1 MEPIQQPTPP
11 PPTPSYSQRA
21 PSQGIFGSRIPS
33 AIAFAVGILLFLLP
47 FSEIRCN
54 NTVFM
59 DKTGIGFVL
68 GQDWK
73 VANNTFGNESKDATQ
88 KTNSEKE
95 GNAQYFAI
103 AALALAVLGLLF
115 SFGNARSGGSA
126 GMVTG
131 ILSAGS
137 LVGLM
142 IEVKRWFNASLAKE
156 AAEKANTNTGDD
168 TLGLNKIGDTLGN
181 SMHLGLTL
189 WFYIALIAFLAAAF
203 FSYMRRKAK

>member
-1 MEPIQQPTPP
+1 
-11 PPTPSYSQRA
+11 
-21 PSQGIFGSRIPS
+21 
-33 AIAFAVGILLFLLP
+33 
-47 FSEIRCN
+47 
-54 NTVFM
+54 M

-68 GQDWK
+68 AQDWK
-73 VANNTFGNESKDATQ
+73 TTNNTFGNETNDATK

-131 ILSAGS
+131 VLSAGS

-142 IEVKRWFNASLAKE
+142 IEVTRWFNAGLAKE
-156 AAEKANTNTGDD
+156 AAEKANTGND
-168 TLGLNKIGDTLGN
+168 TLGFNKIGDTLGS
-181 SMHLGLTL
+181 SMQLSFTF

-203 FSYMRRKAK
+203 SAICEGRIQVRANDSFYQLKT